1 MGNVYYLSRIF
12 VFCIFISNRR
22 HHRPFPLESSA
33 QIVLWAHCGPTCR
46 CQHTDIMGCLS
57 SKVATDVVEEIV
69 AETMETAGD
78 VAKEAVEDIVE
89 ETIGETPVA
98 TEDTAAE
105 ADDAGAIP
113 RPVVAVR
120 DDE

>member
-1 MGNVYYLSRIF
+1 
-12 VFCIFISNRR
+12 
-22 HHRPFPLESSA
+22 
-33 QIVLWAHCGPTCR
+33 
-46 CQHTDIMGCLS
+46 MGCLS

-89 ETIGETPVA
+89 ETIGETLVA

-120 DDE
+120 DDEWWIKENIENCSYDEDSLY